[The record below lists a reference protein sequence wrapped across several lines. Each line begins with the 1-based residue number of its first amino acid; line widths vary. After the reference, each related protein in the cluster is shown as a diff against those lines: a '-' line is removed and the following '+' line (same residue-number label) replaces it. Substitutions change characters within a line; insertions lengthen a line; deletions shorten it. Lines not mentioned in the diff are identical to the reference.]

1 MLLLWPKLLPCLLCW
16 YFWNGTQSFCYVAHK
31 KLRWVAVYMYIYIN
45 VYSSQSVCF
54 RLYSLTEALLMM
66 TFSFWSLGL
75 AATHTKLV
83 KGGKKEI
90 PEKRLVS
97 LGGFS
102 FSSIF
107 FFIWTW
113 VNVVSLDSGNGKWP
127 ENETRFRLRSCIFFY
142 FASRFLSWK
151 HFSLC
156 YWVCQNWSSFPA
168 TTFEVIIWIQPKASS
183 KI

>member
-1 MLLLWPKLLPCLLCW
+1 
-16 YFWNGTQSFCYVAHK
+16 
-31 KLRWVAVYMYIYIN
+31 MYIYIN

-107 FFIWTW
+107 FFIWT
-113 VNVVSLDSGNGKWP
+113 
-127 ENETRFRLRSCIFFY
+127 
-142 FASRFLSWK
+142 
-151 HFSLC
+151 
-156 YWVCQNWSSFPA
+156 
-168 TTFEVIIWIQPKASS
+168 
-183 KI
+183 